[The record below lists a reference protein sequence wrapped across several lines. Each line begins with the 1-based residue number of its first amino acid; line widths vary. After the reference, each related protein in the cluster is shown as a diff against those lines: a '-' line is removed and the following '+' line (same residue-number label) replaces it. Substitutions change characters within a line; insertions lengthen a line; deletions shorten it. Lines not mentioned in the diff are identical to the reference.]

1 MEKSLIQK
9 QVQIV
14 HPEKVF
20 YYLPNL
26 TDSTLAALFGLSP
39 DEYRSTKALFTT
51 RVDHAVERLL
61 SDADFKMLAE
71 QLPFGQGDVVLVL
84 GESNTDDYQSWFEIL
99 KGIVVK
105 TAPEKNIRMIN
116 AAISGQT
123 TTMALRNLTTN
134 LQARPTWI
142 FCMLGMNDALRIG
155 GKNGK
160 TVVSIDETKKNLDF
174 IYAMSKEIHDPQWA
188 WISPYPVDEVR
199 QDQNKWFAQLNLK
212 WYNEDLMEI
221 HQHLAS
227 KDGVVVDLKEKFT
240 NGDHKALLM
249 EDGVHASLEGHVQIV
264 RELIAKL
271 TES

>member
-1 MEKSLIQK
+1 MEEAVIQK

-26 TDSTLAALFGLSP
+26 TDNTLAPLFGLSP
-39 DEYRSTKALFTT
+39 EEYRSTKALFTT
-51 RVDHAVERLL
+51 RVTQAVETLL
-61 SDADFKMLAE
+61 SEADFKMLAGR
-71 QLPFGQGDVVLVL
+71 LPFRQNDVVLVL

-99 KGIVVK
+99 KSIVAK

-123 TTMALRNLTTN
+123 TTVALRNLTAN
-134 LQARPTWI
+134 LQVKPTWV

-155 GKNGK
+155 GKNGR

-174 IYAMSKEIHDPQWA
+174 IYTLSRQIHDPQWT
-188 WISPYPVDEVR
+188 WISPYTVDEVR
-199 QDQNKWFAQLNLK
+199 QDENKWFAQLKLK

-221 HQHLAS
+221 HEHLAS
-227 KDGVVVDLKEKFT
+227 KDGIVVDLKERFT
-240 NGDHKALLM
+240 NGDQKKLLM

-264 RELIAKL
+264 REMVAKL
-271 TES
+271 TDS

>member
-1 MEKSLIQK
+1 MEKTLIQK

-26 TDSTLAALFGLSP
+26 TDNTLAPLFGLSP

-51 RVDHAVERLL
+51 RVTRAVETLL
-61 SDADFKMLAE
+61 SEAHFKILADR
-71 QLPFGQGDVVLVL
+71 LPFLQNDVVMVL
-84 GESNTDDYQSWFEIL
+84 GESNTDDCQSWFEIL

-105 TAPEKNIRMIN
+105 TAPEKNIKMIN

-134 LQARPTWI
+134 LQVKPAWV

-155 GKNGK
+155 GKSGK
-160 TVVSIDETKKNLDF
+160 TVVSIEETQRNLDF
-174 IYAMSKEIHDPQWA
+174 IYTLSKQIHDPQWA
-188 WISPYPVDEVR
+188 WITPYSVDEVR
-199 QDQNKWFAQLNLK
+199 QDQNKWFAQLKLK

-227 KDGVVVDLKEKFT
+227 KDGVVVDLKERFM
-240 NGDHKALLM
+240 NGDQKGLLM
-249 EDGVHASLEGHVQIV
+249 EDGVHASLEGHMQIV
-264 RELIAKL
+264 RELVSKL
-271 TES
+271 TE

>member
-1 MEKSLIQK
+1 MEKSLIEK

-20 YYLPNL
+20 HYLPNL
-26 TDSTLAALFGLSP
+26 TDNTLAPLFGLSP

-51 RVDHAVERLL
+51 RVAHAVERLL
-61 SDADFKMLAE
+61 SDEDFKMLID
-71 QLPFGQGDVVLVL
+71 QLPFHQDDVVLVL

-99 KGIVVK
+99 KGIVAK
-105 TAPEKNIRMIN
+105 TASGKNIKMIN

-174 IYAMSKEIHDPQWA
+174 IYMLSQQIRDPQWA

-199 QDQNKWFAQLNLK
+199 QDQNRWFAQLNLK

-221 HQHLAS
+221 HQHLTS
-227 KDGVVVDLKEKFT
+227 KEGVVVDLKEKFVH
-240 NGDHKALLM
+240 GEQKDLLM

-264 RELIAKL
+264 RALVAKL
-271 TES
+271 AES